1 MIICRVCFYG
11 GGSKIF
17 IKCIL
22 FNKTAFPGGVPWKH
36 QPVKGN
42 QEQSPGVTGALFL
55 IMLTILQKGHHDMP
69 LATVELMRE
78 MWCEA

>member
-1 MIICRVCFYG
+1 MVICRVCFYG
-11 GGSKIF
+11 GGDPRYLS
-17 IKCIL
+17 
-22 FNKTAFPGGVPWKH
+22 AFPGEVPWKH

-42 QEQSPGVTGALFL
+42 QEQSPGMTGALFL
-55 IMLTILQKGHHDMP
+55 IMHTILQKGHHDMP